1 MKNKFLLS
9 LFCLFTTL
17 AFSQSSNYAITGKVT
32 DKDAGIPLEYATV
45 TVTDVNN
52 AQDVEGGITD
62 MEGNFRVEV
71 PQGEYNIKIE
81 YISFQPITLKRTLN
95 ADLNLGTIQLEFAAS
110 DLDEV
115 TVVAETTTV
124 DIRLDKK
131 IYNIGKDLT
140 TAGGTVSDALN
151 NVPSVSVDVEGG
163 ISLRGN
169 ENVRILING
178 KPSALAGF
186 GSTDVLRQ
194 LPADAIERV
203 EVITSPSARYDAEGT
218 AGILNIILRKEK
230 TLGFNGSINGSLGN
244 PDLASISANLN
255 LRTDK
260 FNVFN
265 TTSYRYSSSPGNGY
279 FDTRYNTTDDITP
292 TYERIIEDRDIQR
305 LNRGFNTNL
314 GLEYYL
320 TDRSSITGS
329 VFYRN
334 GNDVDETTNL
344 TQSFNNSA
352 PVLETSR
359 IERQKEKDD
368 RYQFALNYINR
379 FNDEGHQLT
388 ADLQYTTSDETQN
401 TFINEDI
408 TLNTENTDPIIA
420 ERLLSIEKQDEYLV
434 QADYVLPFG
443 EGSQFEAGYRGTF
456 ENEVTDYRVNQEQIA
471 NSNNFVQNDTLT
483 NVFDYTENVNAV
495 YTQLGSKFGKFSVL
509 AGLRLENTQLKGQI
523 GSALTE
529 AELQDIYGF
538 EINTDFD
545 NNYLGLF
552 PTLNLTFELNE
563 RENVTLGYNRRINR
577 PRGWFLNPFPDR
589 SSRNNVFQGNP
600 NLQPAF
606 ANAYDLGYLKRW
618 DKLTLTSSVYFQ
630 RETESFEVVQEI
642 IELQGQGSNTNGN
655 TVIRSIPV
663 NLSSNERLGAEIGLL
678 YNPAKWLRLNGSFN
692 FFQFNTEGF
701 FNNVDYSAKNT
712 SYFARFSSKVS
723 LPWSI
728 DWQTNAFY
736 RGAAQNAQSDTDGIL
751 SVDLALSKDLFDDK
765 ATISMNVSD
774 LFNGRKRSQVTTNDL
789 FTRDSEFQWRQRQV
803 NLSFVY
809 RFNQRKNDRQNNR
822 QPSMNDDDDGGDFQG

>member
-1 MKNKFLLS
+1 MKNKFLFALMC
-9 LFCLFTTL
+9 FCTALG
-17 AFSQSSNYAITGKVT
+17 FSQSTNYAITGTVT

-45 TVTDVNN
+45 TVTDAND

-62 MEGNFRVEV
+62 MDGNFRVEV
-71 PQGEYNIKIE
+71 PQGSYTIKIE
-81 YISFQPITLKRTLN
+81 YISFQPIILN
-95 ADLNLGTIQLEFAAS
+95 KTINGDLNLGTVQLEFAAS

-151 NVPSVSVDVEGG
+151 NVPSVSVDVEGS

-178 KPSALAGF
+178 KPSAIAGY

-255 LRTDK
+255 LRTEK
-260 FNVFN
+260 FNIFN
-265 TTSYRYSSSPGNGY
+265 TTGYRYSSSPGNGY
-279 FDTRYNTTDDITP
+279 FDTRYNTTDEITP

-320 TDRSSITGS
+320 DDQSSITGT

-344 TQSFNNSA
+344 TQSFNNSSR
-352 PVLETSR
+352 VLETSR

-368 RYQFALNYINR
+368 RYQFSLNYINR

-388 ADLQYTTSDETQN
+388 ADLQYATSEETQN

-408 TLNTENTDPIIA
+408 TFDSENTDPIIA
-420 ERLLSIEKQDEYLV
+420 ERLLSIEKQDEYLI

-443 EGSQFEAGYRGTF
+443 EGAQFEAGYRGNF
-456 ENEVTDYRVNQEQIA
+456 ENEITDYRVNQEQIA

-495 YTQLGSKFGKFSVL
+495 YTQLGSKFGDFSVL
-509 AGLRLENTQLKGQI
+509 AGLRLENTQLKGKI

-552 PTLNLTFELNE
+552 PTLNVTYELNE
-563 RENVTLGYNRRINR
+563 RENITLGYNRRINR

-630 RETESFEVVQEI
+630 RETESFEVVEEI

-663 NLSSNERLGAEIGLL
+663 NLSSNERIGAELGLL

-701 FNNVDYSAKNT
+701 FNDVDYSAKNT

-751 SVDLALSKDLFDDK
+751 SVDMALSKDLFDEK

-774 LFNGRKRSQVTTNDL
+774 LFNGRKRSQITTNDL
-789 FTRDSEFQWRQRQV
+789 FTRDSQFQWRQRQI

-822 QPSMNDDDDGGDFQG
+822 KSPVNDDDNEGDYQS

>member
-1 MKNKFLLS
+1 MKNKFLFALMC
-9 LFCLFTTL
+9 FCTALG
-17 AFSQSSNYAITGKVT
+17 FSQSTNYAITGTVT

-45 TVTDVNN
+45 TVTDAND

-62 MEGNFRVEV
+62 MDGNFRVEV
-71 PQGEYNIKIE
+71 PQGSYTIKIE
-81 YISFQPITLKRTLN
+81 YISFQPIILN
-95 ADLNLGTIQLEFAAS
+95 KTINGDLNLGIVQLEFAAS

-151 NVPSVSVDVEGG
+151 NVPSVSVDVEGS

-178 KPSALAGF
+178 KPSAIAGY

-255 LRTDK
+255 LRTEK
-260 FNVFN
+260 FNIFN
-265 TTSYRYSSSPGNGY
+265 TTGYRYSSSPGNGY
-279 FDTRYNTTDDITP
+279 FDTRYNTTDEITP

-320 TDRSSITGS
+320 DDQSSITGT

-344 TQSFNNSA
+344 TQSFNNSSR
-352 PVLETSR
+352 VLETSR

-368 RYQFALNYINR
+368 RYQFSLNYINR

-388 ADLQYTTSDETQN
+388 ADLQYATSDQTQN
-401 TFINEDI
+401 TLINEDI
-408 TLNTENTDPIIA
+408 TFDSENTDPIIA
-420 ERLLSIEKQDEYLV
+420 ERLLSIEKQDEYLI

-443 EGSQFEAGYRGTF
+443 EGAQFEAGYRGNF
-456 ENEVTDYRVNQEQIA
+456 ENEITDYRVNQEQIA

-495 YTQLGSKFGKFSVL
+495 YTQLGSKFGDFSVL
-509 AGLRLENTQLKGQI
+509 AGLRLENTQLKGKI

-552 PTLNLTFELNE
+552 PTLNVTYELNE
-563 RENVTLGYNRRINR
+563 RENITLGYNRRINR

-630 RETESFEVVQEI
+630 RETESFEVVEEI

-663 NLSSNERLGAEIGLL
+663 NLSSNERIGAELGLL

-701 FNNVDYSAKNT
+701 FNDVDYSAKNT

-751 SVDLALSKDLFDDK
+751 SVDMALSKDLFDEK

-774 LFNGRKRSQVTTNDL
+774 LFNGRKRSQITTNDL
-789 FTRDSEFQWRQRQV
+789 FTRDSQFQWRQRQI

-822 QPSMNDDDDGGDFQG
+822 KSPVNDDDNEGDYQS

>member
-244 PDLASISANLN
+244 PDLASISTNLN

-618 DKLTLTSSVYFQ
+618 DKLTLTSSLYFQ

>member
-1 MKNKFLLS
+1 MKNKFLFALMC
-9 LFCLFTTL
+9 FCTALG
-17 AFSQSSNYAITGKVT
+17 FSQSTNYAITGTVT

-45 TVTDVNN
+45 TVTDAND

-62 MEGNFRVEV
+62 MDGNFRVEV
-71 PQGEYNIKIE
+71 PQGSYTIKIE
-81 YISFQPITLKRTLN
+81 YISFQPIILN
-95 ADLNLGTIQLEFAAS
+95 KTINGDLNLGTVQLEFAAS

-151 NVPSVSVDVEGG
+151 NVPSVSVDVEGS

-178 KPSALAGF
+178 KPSAIAGY

-255 LRTDK
+255 LRTEK
-260 FNVFN
+260 FNIFN
-265 TTSYRYSSSPGNGY
+265 TTGYRYSSSPGNGY
-279 FDTRYNTTDDITP
+279 FDTRYNTTDEITP

-320 TDRSSITGS
+320 DDQSSITGT

-344 TQSFNNSA
+344 TQSFNNTSR
-352 PVLETSR
+352 VLETSR

-368 RYQFALNYINR
+368 RYQFSLNYINR

-388 ADLQYTTSDETQN
+388 ADLQYATSDQTQN
-401 TFINEDI
+401 TLINEDI
-408 TLNTENTDPIIA
+408 TFDSENTDPIIA
-420 ERLLSIEKQDEYLV
+420 ERLLSIEKQDEYLI

-443 EGSQFEAGYRGTF
+443 EGAQFEAGYRGNF
-456 ENEVTDYRVNQEQIA
+456 ENEITDYRVNQEQIA

-495 YTQLGSKFGKFSVL
+495 YTQLGSKFGDFSVL
-509 AGLRLENTQLKGQI
+509 AGLRLENTQLKGKI

-552 PTLNLTFELNE
+552 PTLNVTYELNE
-563 RENVTLGYNRRINR
+563 RENITLGYNRRINR

-630 RETESFEVVQEI
+630 RETESFEVVEEI

-663 NLSSNERLGAEIGLL
+663 NLSSNERIGAELGLL

-701 FNNVDYSAKNT
+701 FNDVDYSAKNT

-751 SVDLALSKDLFDDK
+751 SVDMALSKDLFDEK

-774 LFNGRKRSQVTTNDL
+774 LFNGRKRSQITTNDL
-789 FTRDSEFQWRQRQV
+789 FTRDSQFQWRQRQI

-822 QPSMNDDDDGGDFQG
+822 KSPVNDDDNEGDYQS

>member
-1 MKNKFLLS
+1 MKNKFLFALMC
-9 LFCLFTTL
+9 FCTALG
-17 AFSQSSNYAITGKVT
+17 FSQSTNYAITGTVT

-45 TVTDVNN
+45 TVTDAND

-62 MEGNFRVEV
+62 MDGNFRVEV
-71 PQGEYNIKIE
+71 PQGSYTIKIE
-81 YISFQPITLKRTLN
+81 YISFQPIILN
-95 ADLNLGTIQLEFAAS
+95 KTINGDLNLGTVQLEFAAS

-151 NVPSVSVDVEGG
+151 NVPSVSVDVEGS

-178 KPSALAGF
+178 KPSAIAGY

-255 LRTDK
+255 LRTEK
-260 FNVFN
+260 FNIFN
-265 TTSYRYSSSPGNGY
+265 TTGYRYSSSPGNGY
-279 FDTRYNTTDDITP
+279 FDTRYNTTDEITP

-320 TDRSSITGS
+320 DDQSSITGT

-344 TQSFNNSA
+344 TQSFNNSSR
-352 PVLETSR
+352 VLETSR

-368 RYQFALNYINR
+368 RYQFSLNYINR

-388 ADLQYTTSDETQN
+388 ADLQYATSDQTQN
-401 TFINEDI
+401 TLINEDI
-408 TLNTENTDPIIA
+408 TFDSENTDPIIA
-420 ERLLSIEKQDEYLV
+420 ERLLSIEKQDEYLI

-443 EGSQFEAGYRGTF
+443 EGAQFEAGYRGNF
-456 ENEVTDYRVNQEQIA
+456 ENEITDYRVNQEQIA

-483 NVFDYTENVNAV
+483 NVFDYTENVTAV
-495 YTQLGSKFGKFSVL
+495 YTQLGSKFGDFSVL
-509 AGLRLENTQLKGQI
+509 AGLRLENTQLKGKI

-552 PTLNLTFELNE
+552 PTLNVTYELNE
-563 RENVTLGYNRRINR
+563 RENITLGYNRRINR

-630 RETESFEVVQEI
+630 RETESFEVVEEI

-663 NLSSNERLGAEIGLL
+663 NLSSNERIGAELGLL

-701 FNNVDYSAKNT
+701 FNDVDYSAKNT

-751 SVDLALSKDLFDDK
+751 SVDMALSKDLFDEK

-774 LFNGRKRSQVTTNDL
+774 LFNGRKRSQITTNDL
-789 FTRDSEFQWRQRQV
+789 FTRDSQFQWRQRQI

-822 QPSMNDDDDGGDFQG
+822 KSPVNDDDNEGDYQS

>member
-1 MKNKFLLS
+1 MKNKFLFALMC
-9 LFCLFTTL
+9 FCTALG
-17 AFSQSSNYAITGKVT
+17 FSQSTNYAITGTVT

-45 TVTDVNN
+45 TVTDAND

-62 MEGNFRVEV
+62 MDGNFRVEV
-71 PQGEYNIKIE
+71 PQGSYTIKIE
-81 YISFQPITLKRTLN
+81 YISFQPIILN
-95 ADLNLGTIQLEFAAS
+95 KTINGDLNLGTVQLEFAAS

-151 NVPSVSVDVEGG
+151 NVPSVSVDVEGS

-178 KPSALAGF
+178 KPSAIAGY

-255 LRTDK
+255 LRTEK
-260 FNVFN
+260 FNIFN
-265 TTSYRYSSSPGNGY
+265 TTGYRYSSSPGNGY
-279 FDTRYNTTDDITP
+279 FDTRYNTTDEVTP

-320 TDRSSITGS
+320 DDQSSITGT

-344 TQSFNNSA
+344 TQSFNNSSR
-352 PVLETSR
+352 VLETSR

-368 RYQFALNYINR
+368 RYQFSLNYINR

-388 ADLQYTTSDETQN
+388 ADLQYATSDQTQN
-401 TFINEDI
+401 TLINEDI
-408 TLNTENTDPIIA
+408 TFDSENTDPIIA
-420 ERLLSIEKQDEYLV
+420 ERLLSIEKQDEYLI

-443 EGSQFEAGYRGTF
+443 EGAQFEAGYRGNF
-456 ENEVTDYRVNQEQIA
+456 ENEITDYRVNQEQIA

-495 YTQLGSKFGKFSVL
+495 YTQLGSKFGDFSVL
-509 AGLRLENTQLKGQI
+509 AGLRLENTQLKGKI

-552 PTLNLTFELNE
+552 PTLNVTYELNE
-563 RENVTLGYNRRINR
+563 RENITLGYNRRINR

-789 FTRDSEFQWRQRQV
+789 FTRDSQFQWRQRQV

-822 QPSMNDDDDGGDFQG
+822 QPSMNDDDGGDFQG